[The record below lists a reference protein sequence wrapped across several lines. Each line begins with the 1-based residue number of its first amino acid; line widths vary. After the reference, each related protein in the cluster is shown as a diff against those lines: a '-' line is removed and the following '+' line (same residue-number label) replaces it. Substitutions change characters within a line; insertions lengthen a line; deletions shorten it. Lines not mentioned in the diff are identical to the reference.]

1 MDGVEISQRKVSQDA
16 SPTTFFTANGVN
28 DEHYAP
34 PAFALSKLDP
44 ALHPSRV
51 NTPTGEAAVSHIK
64 EDVASSVSEAIMGT
78 EEAVGGVSEGWR
90 HTLEKVV
97 PAVVAIKVC
106 SVRSFDT
113 VAAGYSVATGF
124 VVDAK
129 RGIILT
135 NRHVVTP
142 GPVVSEATFYNHEEV
157 PISPIYRD
165 PVHDFGFYRFDTSK
179 IKFMKVV
186 DIALAPERARV
197 GTEIRVIGNDAGEKL
212 SILAGTLARVDREA
226 PNYGSA
232 HYNDFNTFY
241 LQAASSTSGG
251 SSGSPVVDI
260 DGYAIAINAGGKRK
274 AASSFY
280 LPLDRVVRAL
290 RLIQAEEPVTRG
302 TLQTI
307 FRYLP
312 YDEVRRL
319 GMRSG
324 TEAAFRLHFPLA
336 TGLLVVDQTVPKG
349 TGDGPLQAGDILVR
363 VQNRRVNSFV
373 VLEALLDE
381 SVGQEIVFDIERGGE
396 PRTSK
401 IIVQD
406 LHSIVPTSYLEM
418 GGCVFHTLSYTVAR
432 NSSVPVGGVCVAHA
446 GYMLSRSHVPKNS
459 IVLSVNGIDTPT
471 LDDFE
476 RVMVSYSDGAR
487 VTLRY
492 VALGDRHREQ
502 AAVVTID
509 RRWHAMT
516 RCILNPKTGLWD
528 ANPLADAPA
537 ALPIEPASTDFGGL
551 CNCSAAAEV
560 RGCSVTVTFDVP
572 HCVSGIAGTNYTGY
586 GLVVDAANG
595 LVLVDRNTVPTT
607 VGDVVISFGGSFE
620 VPARPIFLHPV
631 HNFAIVKYDPA
642 LVGDT
647 PVQSAVFSETPLAQ
661 RDAVYLVG
669 LTRNSQMVSR
679 TSTVFKIEKMNVPPM
694 SPPRFRATNVE
705 VIHLDN
711 TLQCIGGVLTDSV
724 GRVQALWASYS
735 YQSEGQNHECFRG
748 LPIEIIADVIPSLS
762 QNMEPTIRYLDI
774 EMWPILVADAR
785 NQGLSGEWVKR
796 IETACGY
803 RRQVLTVRR
812 LIARSQAQK
821 LLKEGDMILSCNN
834 TPVSAYRDVERIAST
849 VDAVTL
855 TILRNG
861 KEMEVAV
868 PTDRL
873 SGRDITRVV
882 HWAGT
887 LVQEPH
893 RSVAQ
898 QAPWPEGVYVSWWSC
913 GSPAHK
919 HELRA
924 TVFITEV
931 NGVPTPDLDAFI
943 AQVKALPCDAYARL
957 KVVDLSTKTKVL
969 TIKPDFHYWP
979 TWELAR
985 EDGAEWKYKEY

>member
-1 MDGVEISQRKVSQDA
+1 MEGAETSLRKTA
-16 SPTTFFTANGVN
+16 LEGMRAANGVGE
-28 DEHYAP
+28 DAFAP
-34 PAFALSKLDP
+34 PAYALSKVD
-44 ALHPSRV
+44 ASLHPPRV
-51 NTPTGEAAVSHIK
+51 STPTGEAAVTHIK

-78 EEAVGGVSEGWR
+78 EEAIGGVNEGWR
-90 HTLEKVV
+90 RTLERVV

-106 SVRSFDT
+106 SVRAFDT
-113 VAAGYSVATGF
+113 VSAGYSVATGF

-157 PISPIYRD
+157 PIAPIYRD

-186 DIALAPERARV
+186 DIPLAPERARV

-260 DGYAIAINAGGKRK
+260 DGFAIAINAGGKRK

-290 RLIQAEEPVTRG
+290 HLIQKGMPVTRG

-324 TEAAFRLHFPLA
+324 TEAAFRLHYPLA

-349 TGDGPLQAGDILVR
+349 PGDGPLQAGDVLVR
-363 VQNRRVNSFV
+363 VQNKRVNSFV
-373 VLEALLDE
+373 VLEGMLDDA
-381 SVGQEIVFDIERGGE
+381 VGQEIVVDVERGGE
-396 PRTSK
+396 PITSR
-401 IIVQD
+401 ITVQD

-418 GGCVFHTLSYTVAR
+418 GGCVFHSLSYTVAR

-446 GYMLSRSHVPKNS
+446 GYMLSRSLVPKNS
-459 IVLSVNGIDTPT
+459 IILSVNGTETPT
-471 LDDFE
+471 LDAFE
-476 RVMVSYSDGAR
+476 RAMVVLSDKER

-492 VALGDRHREQ
+492 VALSDRHREQ
-502 AAVVTID
+502 ASVITID

-516 RCILNPKTGLWD
+516 RCTLNSETGLWEGVRL
-528 ANPLADAPA
+528 PEPPPPR
-537 ALPIEPASTDFGGL
+537 PIEPASTTFCGL
-551 CNCSAAAEV
+551 SNCKAAEAV
-560 RGCSVTVTFDVP
+560 QSSCVSVTFDVP
-572 HCVSGIAGTNYTGY
+572 HCVSGIAGTNYTGF
-586 GLVVDAANG
+586 GLVVDAEKG

-607 VGDVVISFGGSFE
+607 IGDVVISFGGSFE
-620 VPARPIFLHPV
+620 IPAKPIFLHPV
-631 HNFAIVKYDPA
+631 HNFAIVQYDPA

-647 PVQSAVFSETPLAQ
+647 PVRNAVLSETPVAQ
-661 RDAVYLVG
+661 RDSVHLVG
-669 LTRNSQMVSR
+669 LTRSSQIVSR
-679 TSTVFKIEKMNVPPM
+679 LSTIFKIEKMNVPPM

-711 TLQCIGGVLTDSV
+711 VLQCIGGVLTD
-724 GRVQALWASYS
+724 GGGEVQALWASYS

-748 LPIEIIADVIPSLS
+748 LPIEIVRDVLPALRAGV
-762 QNMEPTIRYLDI
+762 EPVIRYLDV
-774 EMWPILVADAR
+774 EMWPILVSDAR
-785 NQGLSGEWVKR
+785 NQGLSGDWVKR
-796 IETACGY
+796 IESACGY

-821 LLKEGDMILSCNN
+821 LLKEGDMILSCNGKA
-834 TPVSAYRDVERIAST
+834 VAAFRDVET
-849 VDAVTL
+849 VAAQADSVHL
-855 TILRNG
+855 TVLRNG
-861 KEMEVAV
+861 KEMEIDV

-873 SGRDITRVV
+873 NGRDITRVV
-882 HWAGT
+882 HWSGT

-898 QAPWPEGVYVSWWSC
+898 QAPWPAGVYVSWWSC

-924 TVFITEV
+924 TVFVTEV
-931 NGVPTPDLDAFI
+931 NGVPTPCLDDFI
-943 AQVKALPCDAYARL
+943 AQVKTLPPDTYARL
-957 KVVDLSTKTKVL
+957 KVVDLSTKNKVL
-969 TIKPDFHYWP
+969 TLKPDLHYWP
-979 TWELAR
+979 TWELTRSEAG
-985 EDGAEWKYKEY
+985 DWTYKEY